1 MLYCHNSCW
10 MIHPCHSR
18 STIEFAAFVND
29 LETYNPVTVS
39 VRGSCTRTGIDHF
52 LILLISCCSGRLSYN
67 TSFKCIDCTNHR
79 VWVFGSDSDFQTS
92 TSASLVDVWRTIRDC
107 CTASIL
113 RATDFITLLQ
123 IAVTTMWGRSI
134 QATSSATFI
143 IAIVVENQHSQW
155 THCCPVRSVLHLI
168 TASVF
173 QTMFRTPMITAL
185 CVASI
190 LYENSCHDC
199 RLHSRF
205 HRRGPF
211 HLLRHV
217 YSSAV
222 QLTSNSEESTRIWIC
237 PSNRSSLPSN
247 GSETEQIQRT
257 TQYKQQ

>member
-1 MLYCHNSCW
+1 MVHGYNSCW
-10 MIHPCHSR
+10 MIISCHSR
-18 STIEFAAFVND
+18 WTIEFAAFVND
-29 LETYNPVTVS
+29 METYNPVTVS
-39 VRGSCTRTGIDHF
+39 ARGSCTRNGIDYF

-67 TSFKCIDCTNHR
+67 TSFKCIDCINHR

-107 CTASIL
+107 CTVSIL
-113 RATDFITLLQ
+113 RATDFITSLQ
-123 IAVTTMWGRSI
+123 NAVTTMWGRSI

-143 IAIVVENQHSQW
+143 IATVVENQHSQW
-155 THCCPVRSVLHLI
+155 THCCPVRNVLRLI

-173 QTMFRTPMITAL
+173 QMMFRTPMITAL

-211 HLLRHV
+211 RLLRHV
-217 YSSAV
+217 YSSSV
-222 QLTSNSEESTRIWIC
+222 QLTSNSEESTRIWIY

-247 GSETEQIQRT
+247 GSETEQIQLT
-257 TQYKQQ
+257 TKYKQQ